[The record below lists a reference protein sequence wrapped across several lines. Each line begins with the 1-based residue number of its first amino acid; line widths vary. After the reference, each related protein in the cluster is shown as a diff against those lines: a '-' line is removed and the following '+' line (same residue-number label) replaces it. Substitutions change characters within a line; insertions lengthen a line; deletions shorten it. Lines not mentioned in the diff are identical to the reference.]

1 LNELSSTLRRQ
12 RKAGTILAACCTA
25 NYLLAG
31 AGLLDGRAATTHWAR
46 ASDFARRYPPVEV
59 RARELLIEQEGII
72 SGDSVTSYL
81 NLAVRLV
88 ETCAGERLATMTA
101 KALLIDMNRTSQRL
115 LPPLSTTWA
124 DRQAR
129 RTAQQQM
136 EATLQQGF
144 RLSDLAAALAVSERT
159 FNRRSKEAVG
169 IPRSRICR
177 ICASRSRSACWK
189 RGQLD
194 PSPRFNNVPVSAHTS
209 LAARECRNG
218 SRPLRSVPIAE
229 KANCLSWLLRLIEH
243 LTPTRH

>member
-1 LNELSSTLRRQ
+1 MNELSSTLRRQ
-12 RKAGTILAACCTA
+12 RKAGTIVAACCTA
-25 NYLLAG
+25 NYLLAE

-59 RARELLIEQEGII
+59 RARELLIEQDGII

-88 ETCAGERLATMTA
+88 ETCAGERLATTTA

-129 RTAQQQM
+129 PTAQQQM

-144 RLSDLAAALAVSERT
+144 RLSDLAAALVEANARSTVVPRKPSGSHARASAESAHRGREALAGNAANWTHRHVSSTFRSART
-159 FNRRSKEAVG
+159 RRS
-169 IPRSRICR
+169 PR
-177 ICASRSRSACWK
+177 ASAGTGAGRSDRCLLPK
-189 RGQLD
+189 RQ
-194 PSPRFNNVPVSAHTS
+194 
-209 LAARECRNG
+209 
-218 SRPLRSVPIAE
+218 IA
-229 KANCLSWLLRLIEH
+229 
-243 LTPTRH
+243 